1 MWRRMFVPSTR
12 RTDLY
17 VMKNF
22 ISIIF
27 TLQMS
32 CLYSVVY
39 YIRLVDHS
47 QDLVLNQNSVYFQ
60 TVYSCVIFYA
70 ALNFGHCYATD
81 RLVRTGLFVH
91 VCTTAFSCF

>member
-17 VMKNF
+17 VMKIF

-39 YIRLVDHS
+39 YIRFVDHS

-60 TVYSCVIFYA
+60 SSCVIFYSS
-70 ALNFGHCYATD
+70 LNFGHYYAMD